1 MSYEYITKYNSPNF
15 TTGTNSLKVFGFS
28 RRILGIVIHHWG
40 DPANRPTFMGVVSYL
55 CRKGGNTSAHSV
67 IEAGRVAS
75 IVDHKNVSWHS
86 GSARGNATTL
96 GLELN
101 PRASD
106 ADYETAAEY
115 IADLWLFYGKLP
127 LSKHSDYKATKCP
140 GRWNIYKLEKM
151 ADIYYE
157 KKKRSQPT
165 KSKPK
170 TTYKTHTVK
179 KGETLTSIARKYKTN
194 VTALAKLNGIKNV
207 NLIKIG
213 QKIKI

>member
-1 MSYEYITKYNSPNF
+1 MSYEYITKFTSPNS
-15 TTGTNSLKVFGFS
+15 TSREDTVKVFGVA
-28 RRILGIVIHHWG
+28 RRISGIVIHHWG
-40 DPANRPTFMGVVSYL
+40 DPANKPTFMGVVTYL

-75 IVDHKNVSWHS
+75 IVDHERTSWHA
-86 GSARGNATTL
+86 GHARANATTI

-106 ADYETAAEY
+106 ADYETAGEY

-127 LSKHSDYKATKCP
+127 LSKHSDYKATLCP
-140 GRWNIYKLEKM
+140 GRWNIYKLEKI

-170 TTYKTHTVK
+170 TTYRTHTVK
-179 KGETLTSIARKYKTN
+179 KGETLTSIARKYNTN
-194 VTALAKLNGIKNV
+194 VTALAKLNNIRNINV
-207 NLIKIG
+207 IKIG

>member
-1 MSYEYITKYNSPNF
+1 MSYEYITKFTSPNF
-15 TTGTNSLKVFGFS
+15 TAGTQSAKIFGLP
-28 RRILGIVIHHWG
+28 RRILGICIHHWG
-40 DPANRPTFMGVVSYL
+40 DPASRPTFMGVVNYL
-55 CRKGGNTSAHSV
+55 CRKGGNTSAHTV

-75 IVDHKNVSWHS
+75 IVDHKHVAWHS
-86 GSARGNATTL
+86 GSARGNTTTI

-101 PRASD
+101 PRASN

-140 GRWNIYKLEKM
+140 GQWNIYKLEKM

-165 KSKPK
+165 KSKQK
-170 TTYKTHTVK
+170 TTYKVHTIK
-179 KGETLTSIARKYKTN
+179 KGETLTSIAQKYNTN
-194 VTALAKLNGIKNV
+194 VTALAKLNNIKNINV
-207 NLIKIG
+207 IKIG